1 MSVSRSLM
9 VAVCAAIAGL
19 SCGGGTKTAAVS
31 AEAISPASA
40 TAAANAAIKIADYK
54 FIPDT
59 VRIHV
64 GQIVR
69 WTNTDNIKH
78 NVRFT
83 AAGTG
88 PAKPITSRA
97 QLMEQNRPK
106 ELYASALF
114 DQGES
119 WTARFDK
126 PGRFA
131 YICDPHPFMK
141 AVIIVE

>member
-1 MSVSRSLM
+1 MSVSRSLI
-9 VAVCAAIAGL
+9 VAVTTATATL
-19 SCGGGTKTAAVS
+19 SCGGGTQSAAVS
-31 AEAISPASA
+31 AEAISPVQASV
-40 TAAANAAIKIADYK
+40 TANAAIKIADYK

-64 GQIVR
+64 GQVVR

-83 AAGTG
+83 AAETG
-88 PAKPITSRA
+88 PAQPIKSRSE
-97 QLMEQNRPK
+97 LMGMNRPK

-114 DQGES
+114 DQGQS

-126 PGRFA
+126 PGRYAF
-131 YICDPHPFMK
+131 ICDPHPYMK
-141 AVIIVE
+141 GMIIVE